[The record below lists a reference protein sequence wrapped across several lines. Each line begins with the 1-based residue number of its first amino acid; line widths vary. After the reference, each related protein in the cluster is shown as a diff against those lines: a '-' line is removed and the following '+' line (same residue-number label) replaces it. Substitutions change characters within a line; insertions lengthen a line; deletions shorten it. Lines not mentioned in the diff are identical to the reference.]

1 MTAMR
6 ITLLKVSNFQKIK
19 DIEIAPG
26 GRNLMLIGGNNKQ
39 GKTSLLDAMSAAL
52 GGKGHKPEQPVRAG
66 EKSAEIIVE
75 LDNGDTIITKT
86 FTDKG
91 KATLKV
97 VTKEF
102 GKISS
107 PQVALDKIV
116 GSRFLDPLAFA
127 NLNQKAQR
135 EELIKVV
142 DIGIDLEENA
152 KQRRIIFESRTDSNR
167 DVKRLT
173 AESGA
178 FEKVGEI
185 PERMDMQKLV
195 ERHYGLLGSGVT
207 AKVSAASLSELELA
221 VEHAAETI
229 RKMETELAEVREVH
243 NERVANLANNRER
256 LGNLASIDVT
266 DEIEAVRKS
275 MGECDEHNARVSKL
289 EANAEAAKAVAGKLF
304 DAESAAADL
313 DKQLKDIDKAK
324 ADALA
329 AATMPV
335 DGLSLDDDAV
345 LLNGVPLS
353 QASGAESL
361 QLSLAIAASTNPM
374 LRDIWMKDGSLL
386 DKKSMALVAEFAD
399 KNDLALWIE
408 VVGDD
413 RDDCI
418 VMEDGE
424 IRHPQGDG

>member
-19 DIEIAPG
+19 DVEIAPG

-52 GGKGHKPEQPVRAG
+52 GGGKAKPEQPVRAG
-66 EKSAEIIVE
+66 EKSAEIVVE
-75 LDNGDTIITKT
+75 LMNSASGETMTVTKT
-86 FTDKG
+86 FTEKG
-91 KATLKV
+91 KASLKV
-97 VTKEF
+97 VTSEL

-107 PQVALDKIV
+107 PQVALDIIV
-116 GSRFLDPLAFA
+116 GARFLDPLAFA

-135 EELIKVV
+135 EELLKVV

-152 KQRRIIFESRTDSNR
+152 KQRKRIFGERTDANR

-173 AESGA
+173 AEAGA
-178 FEKVGEI
+178 FDKVDTI
-185 PERMDMQKLV
+185 PARMDMKELIARLDALRD
-195 ERHYGLLGSGVT
+195 RHARSEG
-207 AKVSAASLSELELA
+207 AARDIDAARLA
-221 VEHAAETI
+221 TINAENAVVDAQEMLDLRAAELMACGVKEADTLKTLTPI
-229 RKMETELAEVREVH
+229 AEV
-243 NERVANLANNRER
+243 
-256 LGNLASIDVT
+256 DVT
-266 DEIEAVRKS
+266 EDIAEAKQE
-275 MGECDEHNARVSKL
+275 MGTCDEHNSKVSKL
-289 EANAEAAKAVAGKLF
+289 EATVESWNAVAGKLF
-304 DAESAAADL
+304 DAESTAADL
-313 DKQLKDIDKAK
+313 DKQLQAIDKAK

-329 AATMPV
+329 AAKMPV
-335 DGLSLDDDAV
+335 EGLSLDDDQV

-361 QLSLAIAASTNPM
+361 QLSLAIAASTKPQ

-418 VMEDGE
+418 VMEDGA
-424 IRHPQGDG
+424 IRGD